1 MESFSAHFNLTSMAL
16 LGMLA
21 LSAAVLVMGVTLDLA
36 THPVMGPLCQCASVM
51 GPVCQRACLKRDVT
65 NVSFFSSRAGFSL
78 QKGSKLHT
86 DSLRSLSCSLSLSG
100 QSSPLCNQSP
110 TVTVSDLSKMVAKDK
125 SYN

>member
-36 THPVMGPLCQCASVM
+36 THPVMGPVCQCASASVM
-51 GPVCQRACLKRDVT
+51 GPVCQGVCLKRDVT

-86 DSLRSLSCSLSLSG
+86 DPLRSLSCSLSLS
-100 QSSPLCNQSP
+100 
-110 TVTVSDLSKMVAKDK
+110 
-125 SYN
+125 